1 MISFLKNVKL
11 TQRQYSFK
19 DYASAIL
26 SELEW
31 FKLVTTLALVFK
43 SENKTK
49 YDNFYSSLKAG
60 IIINE
65 NNIDDLF

>member
-11 TQRQYSFK
+11 AQREYAFK
-19 DYASAIL
+19 DYASSIL

-43 SENKTK
+43 K
-49 YDNFYSSLKAG
+49 LKVKIKLSMTIFIQA
-60 IIINE
+60 
-65 NNIDDLF
+65 

>member
-11 TQRQYSFK
+11 TQRQYAFK